1 MEVLTPPSGSKS
13 STRPSAPST
22 LGKIKIVQVEEV
34 RKPVSSAGAI
44 VLQSMRK
51 SVGVH
56 SFGNKKKRDEL
67 NSVKYFT

>member
-1 MEVLTPPSGSKS
+1 MEVPTPPSGSKS

-34 RKPVSSAGAI
+34 GEPVSSAGAI
-44 VLQSMRK
+44 VQQLMRE
-51 SVGVH
+51 SVGLL